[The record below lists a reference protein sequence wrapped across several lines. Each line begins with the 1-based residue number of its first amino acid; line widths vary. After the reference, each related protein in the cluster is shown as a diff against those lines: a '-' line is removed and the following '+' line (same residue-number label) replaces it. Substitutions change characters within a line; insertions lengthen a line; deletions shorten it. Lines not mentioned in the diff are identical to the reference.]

1 VSRWQN
7 DVRAPH
13 LYCSFF
19 LSMSFDT
26 QAKLGV
32 QFSCGLYTHHGG
44 RKSEDWGCANE
55 PSDPSALGDLDGN
68 YDVVDQFLYKVGRFS
83 ALINK
88 PLYSNTG
95 LMAELNWALTTK
107 SGFVLKCADH

>member
-1 VSRWQN
+1 
-7 DVRAPH
+7 
-13 LYCSFF
+13 
-19 LSMSFDT
+19 MSFDT

-32 QFSCGLYTHHGG
+32 QFRCGLYTHHGG
-44 RKSEDWGCANE
+44 RKSEDWGYANE